1 MTIGVACQNDKNK
14 FMSAASNEILMLNF
28 LVEDKA
34 PSAVSPDQLLPRALR
49 ALRTHL
55 GMDVAFISEFRDGR
69 RIFRY
74 VDAIRDHAAIQMGA
88 SDPLRDT
95 YCERVV
101 EGDLPEL
108 ITDVAD
114 VSAATELGFTRL
126 VPVGAHLC
134 VPIRLYDGS
143 VYGTLACI
151 GPVPDR
157 TLGERDVS
165 LLRVFA
171 EMAAEHIEAD
181 LQAQEQAH
189 GLIGKVQSVLNGT
202 AISLAYQPV
211 FDLKQ
216 AQVIGF
222 EALARFTT
230 TPMRSPDAWFAD
242 AAVVGLDVAL
252 EKKVIEQA
260 LASFANLPGGVYV
273 GFNVS
278 PNIVLNGQLDNAFQ
292 SVPLDRVVLEIN
304 EHVSIRE
311 YDEISKALRP
321 LRQQGL
327 RISVDDTG
335 AGLSS
340 FRHILSLMPDIVK
353 IPMSLTR
360 NIDTDAARRALAAAL
375 MQFANENGSEV
386 IAEGVETAAELKALR
401 ALGVMRAQGYFL
413 GRPAPLSM
421 ASSLCRRPTPASES
435 IEI

>member
-1 MTIGVACQNDKNK
+1 
-14 FMSAASNEILMLNF
+14 MSAAANEILMLNF

-34 PSAVSPDQLLPRALR
+34 PKVVSPDQLMPRALR

-74 VDAIRDHAAIQMGA
+74 VDAARENAAVQMGA
-88 SDPLRDT
+88 NDPLEDT
-95 YCERVV
+95 YCQRVID
-101 EGDLPEL
+101 GRLPEL
-108 ITDVAD
+108 ITDTSD
-114 VSAATELGFTRL
+114 LPAATELGFTRL
-126 VPVGAHLC
+126 VPVGAHVC
-134 VPIRLYDGS
+134 VPIRLYDGT
-143 VYGTLACI
+143 VYGTLTCI
-151 GPVPDR
+151 SSIGDR
-157 TLGERDVS
+157 TLGPRDVS
-165 LLRVFA
+165 LMRVFS

-202 AISLAYQPV
+202 AISLVYQPI

-222 EALARFTT
+222 ESLGRFTT

-252 EKKVIEQA
+252 EMKVIEQA
-260 LASFANLPGGVYV
+260 LGSFASLPAGIYV

-278 PNIVLNGQLDNAFQ
+278 PNIVLNGQLDHAFQ
-292 SVPLDRVVLEIN
+292 SVPLDRIVLEIN

-311 YDEISKALRP
+311 YDEITKALRP
-321 LRQQGL
+321 LRDLGL

-340 FRHILSLMPDIVK
+340 FRHILSLKPDIVK
-353 IPMSLTR
+353 IPMGLTR
-360 NIDTDAARRALAAAL
+360 NIDTDAARRALASAL
-375 MQFANENGSEV
+375 MQFASEHGCEV
-386 IAEGVETAAELKALR
+386 IAEGVETAGELKALR
-401 ALGVMRAQGYFL
+401 GLGVMRAQGYFL
-413 GRPAPLSM
+413 GRPTQLAN
-421 ASSLCRRPTPASES
+421 ASSLCRRPSPSNES
-435 IEI
+435 VES